1 MRTCLNSPLRMPNCE
16 PAWRRLKGARWK
28 RSSTQ
33 QNSGMSGPQHSAS
46 GNTTGLHSDAYAF
59 QQGEFYPEHHQAN
72 VQRLH
77 QKYPEFPLSEI
88 DAVYRQACR
97 IDSEVQERVDGAQ
110 LSQQAREELLDWLGD
125 HFYGF
130 STESFLRAIER
141 AESR

>member
-1 MRTCLNSPLRMPNCE
+1 MS
-16 PAWRRLKGARWK
+16 RREHSG
-28 RSSTQ
+28 SS
-33 QNSGMSGPQHSAS
+33 NAS
-46 GNTTGLHSDAYAF
+46 GLHSDAYAF

-77 QKYPEFPLSEI
+77 QKYPEFPVSEI

-97 IDSEVQERVDGAQ
+97 IDFEVQERVGGAQ
-110 LSQQAREELLDWLGD
+110 LSQQAREELLDWLED

-130 STESFLRAIER
+130 SKESFLRAIER

>member
-1 MRTCLNSPLRMPNCE
+1 MS
-16 PAWRRLKGARWK
+16 RRKHTG
-28 RSSTQ
+28 
-33 QNSGMSGPQHSAS
+33 SGDAA
-46 GNTTGLHSDAYAF
+46 GLHSDAYAF
-59 QQGEFYPEHHQAN
+59 QQGQFYPERHQAN

-97 IDSEVQERVDGAQ
+97 IDFEVQERIGGAQ
-110 LSQQAREELLDWLGD
+110 LSQQAREELLDWLED